1 MNLFSKKKKKKITR
15 KLITIKFKVDI
26 ILKLLLF
33 IEFHIDR
40 STILQ
45 SWFLKLLVYS
55 HSAKR
60 SENHIVSFVELVK
73 SEPAKFFSR

>member
-1 MNLFSKKKKKKITR
+1 MNLFSKKKKKLAR

-26 ILKLLLF
+26 ILKLLFF

-45 SWFLKLLVYS
+45 SWFLKLLVYP
-55 HSAKR
+55 HSAKG
-60 SENHIVSFVELVK
+60 SANHI
-73 SEPAKFFSR
+73 A

>member
-1 MNLFSKKKKKKITR
+1 MNLFSKKKKKLAR

-26 ILKLLLF
+26 ILKLLFF

-45 SWFLKLLVYS
+45 SWFLKLLVYQ
-55 HSAKR
+55 HSAKG
-60 SENHIVSFVELVK
+60 STNHI
-73 SEPAKFFSR
+73 A